1 MSELQFKSDCLEILN
16 QKNSDGAGSNK
27 AVTQK
32 LDWNGQRHVTAQVL
46 RLVLVT
52 VGASGTRSV
61 LFPSIGESS
70 PS

>member
-46 RLVLVT
+46 VLVT
-52 VGASGTRSV
+52 LGASGTRSV